1 MCNCTNGLLPGRD
14 GISCIGKNI
23 TTSALI
29 RCSLLSR
36 VCKRIVRYY
45 VFFFFSKDI
54 DECAT
59 QPRICGYGEC
69 YNTIGSF
76 NCRCEEGYSVKPAEG
91 PACTDDDECRLN
103 AYSCSEFAECQN
115 TQGSYVCTCH
125 EGFTGNGIE
134 CWDIN
139 ECSTNNGGCDS
150 NAHCINTEGSFKV
163 SRSAANS

>member
-1 MCNCTNGLLPGRD
+1 M
-14 GISCIGKNI
+14 
-23 TTSALI
+23 
-29 RCSLLSR
+29 
-36 VCKRIVRYY
+36 
-45 VFFFFSKDI
+45 
-54 DECAT
+54 
-59 QPRICGYGEC
+59 QPQICGYGEC

-125 EGFTGNGIE
+125 DGFTGNGIE

-163 SRSAANS
+163 CISKTLVIRLLPLNVETTVQRNEEMKNIDNRVRGI

>member
-1 MCNCTNGLLPGRD
+1 MVY
-14 GISCIGKNI
+14 NI
-23 TTSALI
+23 IKLTD
-29 RCSLLSR
+29 
-36 VCKRIVRYY
+36 V
-45 VFFFFSKDI
+45 
-54 DECAT
+54 DECVM
-59 QPRICGYGEC
+59 QPQICGFGEC

-115 TQGSYVCTCH
+115 TQGSYICTCH
-125 EGFTGNGIE
+125 DGFTGNGIE

-163 SRSAANS
+163 YILKISAYCGLLLNYKNVCMTCQI

>member
-1 MCNCTNGLLPGRD
+1 MSF
-14 GISCIGKNI
+14 IS
-23 TTSALI
+23 SD
-29 RCSLLSR
+29 
-36 VCKRIVRYY
+36 V
-45 VFFFFSKDI
+45 
-54 DECAT
+54 DECAA

-163 SRSAANS
+163 FIEFVMGFVKICPQL